1 MNENDIIVIEDAAEP
16 DENELKALEAEIVDE
31 EAADSNV
38 PVEDAVKQYL
48 KEMGRYALLSAKE
61 ENELA
66 ARIEAGDK
74 SAADEMVQS
83 NLRLVVAI
91 AKKYVGRGLTLDD
104 LIQEGNLGL
113 MRAVKKFDRSKGFK
127 FSTYATWWIRQSITR
142 AIADSGRTIR
152 IPVHMVETINK
163 LVVAEKQLTQELGRD
178 PTDGEL
184 AEKLGWEDVQKVLDV
199 RKLSMQPTSLSA
211 PVGDGEDSA
220 FGDFIEDMNAADPY
234 EEAEMTDL
242 RKNIAMV
249 LNTLSEREKR
259 VIELR
264 FGLNGEKPCT
274 LEEVGEKFGVTRE
287 RIRQIES
294 KALRKLRHPSR
305 YKYLEGYVA

>member
-1 MNENDIIVIEDAAEP
+1 MNENGIIVIEDAAEP
-16 DENELKALEAEIVDE
+16 DENELKALEAEIAEE
-31 EAADSNV
+31 EAADSKV

-48 KEMGRYALLSAKE
+48 KEMGRYDLLSAEE
-61 ENELA
+61 ENEIA

-74 SAADEMVQS
+74 SAADEMVQA

-91 AKKYVGRGLTLDD
+91 AKKYVGRGLALDD

-113 MRAVKKFDRSKGFK
+113 MRAVKKFDRSRGFK

-178 PTDGEL
+178 PSDGEL
-184 AEKLGWEDVQKVLDV
+184 ADKLGWEDVQKVLEV

-249 LNTLSEREKR
+249 LDTLTEREKR

-264 FGLNGEKPCT
+264 YGLNGEKPCT
-274 LEEVGEKFGVTRE
+274 LEEVGQEFGVTRE

>member
-1 MNENDIIVIEDAAEP
+1 MNENEIIVIEDAAEP
-16 DENELKALEAEIVDE
+16 DENELKALEAEIAEE
-31 EAADSNV
+31 EAADSKV

-48 KEMGRYALLSAKE
+48 KEMGRYALLSAEE

-74 SAADEMVQS
+74 SASDEMVQS

-178 PTDGEL
+178 PTNGEL
-184 AEKLGWEDVQKVLDV
+184 AEKLGWEDVQKVLEV
-199 RKLSMQPTSLSA
+199 RKLSLQPTSLSA

-249 LNTLSEREKR
+249 LDTLTEREKR

-264 FGLNGEKPCT
+264 YGLNGEKPCT
-274 LEEVGEKFGVTRE
+274 LEEVGQEFGVTRE

-294 KALRKLRHPSR
+294 KALRKLKHPSR